1 MKPRYLI
8 TPLLLSSQIIGITAA
23 TFLNEL
29 GILIFFSGLSSL
41 FIFLNYKIFRD
52 DIEVFGSFVVLFTA
66 VLVAIYNNYFVLI
79 TSWPLVYFLLVIIAR
94 QLYIMMY
101 NKEPETGKYLFW
113 QRDRIYTLI
122 LFNILFLLMFLFL
135 FQPWAVGRERTIWL
149 LIIFA
154 ALQLPLLLIGWLIK
168 WYLNKKRKNRRKNSD
183 LKV

>member
-8 TPLLLSSQIIGITAA
+8 TPLLLSTQIIGITAA
-23 TFLNEL
+23 TFWNEIE
-29 GILIFFSGLSSL
+29 ILIFSSGLSSI

-52 DIEVFGSFVVLFTA
+52 EIEVFGSFVVLFTA
-66 VLVAIYNNYFVLI
+66 VLVAIYSNYFVLI
-79 TSWPLVYFLLVIIAR
+79 TSWPLGYLLLVFIAR
-94 QLYIMMY
+94 RVYIMIY

-122 LFNILFLLMFLFL
+122 LFNVFMLLMYFFIL
-135 FQPWAVGRERTIWL
+135 QPWQSGRERIIWL
-149 LIIFA
+149 PILFVA
-154 ALQLPLLLIGWLIK
+154 VQLPLLFIGWLIK